1 MKKLITSQA
10 AIVLM
15 FFTALA
21 TPMVNAEDLLSLY
34 KSAMQDNP
42 TLKIRELGIERAK
55 ADADIAVSRLY
66 PQVNLQVSSS
76 KNYANEAGRLSDYY
90 GQRANLSARQAILDL
105 ASYYRFDSARYAA
118 KQAES
123 EAHLARMQLTAQL
136 IDSYLEGL
144 QSDDEMEQLWGEKE
158 VATQQVARLLAMFQM
173 QMAKVTDL
181 SEATA
186 YLQQLE
192 TRQIDVANKA
202 DAARIKL
209 RELSGRDPG
218 ELAVLTKSNFP
229 VVPYDEN
236 YWVRSALDGNPD
248 VLARTE
254 AVKVSRSTL
263 SSARAEHY
271 PQLSFLMQRN
281 ESNQDIDNLPRRE
294 FGVNVVGLELRIPI
308 YEGGRVNATMTSAL
322 AQLNIAQQQLEATR
336 RTVERDIRLVF
347 ASAVANHARIE
358 STTNQVNV
366 MEQSVTAQEV
376 GFDLGVVTVIDV
388 LDARR
393 RLFKARLDLAKAR
406 YDFLRD
412 LMGLRMRSGGLRVT
426 DIEEF
431 NQWLA
436 QR

>member
-10 AIVLM
+10 GIVLM

-123 EAHLARMQLTAQL
+123 EAQLARMQLTAQL

-248 VLARTE
+248 ILARTE

-336 RTVERDIRLVF
+336 RTVERDMRLVF

-412 LMGLRMRSGGLRVT
+412 LMGLRMRSGALRVT

>member
-15 FFTALA
+15 FFTALV
-21 TPMVNAEDLLSLY
+21 TPTVNAEDLLSLY
-34 KSAMQDNP
+34 KSAIQDNP

-192 TRQIDVANKA
+192 TRQIDIANKA

>member
-1 MKKLITSQA
+1 MKKLIASQA
-10 AIVLM
+10 AILLM
-15 FFTALA
+15 FFTTLA
-21 TPMVNAEDLLSLY
+21 TPRVKAEDLLSLY

-218 ELAVLTKSNFP
+218 ELAVLTRSNFP

-248 VLARTE
+248 ILARTE

-308 YEGGRVNATMTSAL
+308 YEGGRVNANMTSAL

-347 ASAVANHARIE
+347 ASALANHARIE
-358 STTNQVNV
+358 STTNQVNA
-366 MEQSVTAQEV
+366 MQQSVTAQEV

>member
-10 AIVLM
+10 VTVLV
-15 FFTALA
+15 FFTTLA
-21 TPMVNAEDLLSLY
+21 TPWVKAEDLLSLY

-144 QSDDEMEQLWGEKE
+144 QSDDEMEQLWGEKV

-218 ELAVLTKSNFP
+218 ELAVLTRSNFP

-248 VLARTE
+248 ILARTE

-308 YEGGRVNATMTSAL
+308 YEGGRVNATMASAL

-336 RTVERDIRLVF
+336 RTVERDMRLVF
-347 ASAVANHARIE
+347 ASAIANHARIE
-358 STTNQVNV
+358 STTNQVNA

-412 LMGLRMRSGGLRVT
+412 LMGLRMRSGGLRQT

>member
-15 FFTALA
+15 FFTALV
-21 TPMVNAEDLLSLY
+21 TPTVNAEDLLSLY

-42 TLKIRELGIERAK
+42 TLKMRELGIERAK

-218 ELAVLTKSNFP
+218 ELAVLTRSNFP

-248 VLARTE
+248 ILARTE

-308 YEGGRVNATMTSAL
+308 YEGGRVNATMASAL

-336 RTVERDIRLVF
+336 RTVERDMRLVF

-412 LMGLRMRSGGLRVT
+412 LMGLRMRSGGLQVT

>member
-10 AIVLM
+10 GIVLM

-123 EAHLARMQLTAQL
+123 EAQLARMQLTAQL

-218 ELAVLTKSNFP
+218 ELAVLTRSNFP

-248 VLARTE
+248 ILARTE

-294 FGVNVVGLELRIPI
+294 FGVNVVGLDLRIPI

-336 RTVERDIRLVF
+336 RTVERDMRLVF

-412 LMGLRMRSGGLRVT
+412 LMGLRMRSGALRVT

>member
-1 MKKLITSQA
+1 MKKLIASQA
-10 AIVLM
+10 AILLM
-15 FFTALA
+15 FFTTLA
-21 TPMVNAEDLLSLY
+21 TPRVKAEDLLSLY

-118 KQAES
+118 KQVES

-218 ELAVLTKSNFP
+218 ELAVLTRSNFP

-248 VLARTE
+248 ILARTE

-308 YEGGRVNATMTSAL
+308 YEGGRVNANMTSAL

-347 ASAVANHARIE
+347 ASALANHARIE
-358 STTNQVNV
+358 STTNQVNA
-366 MEQSVTAQEV
+366 MQQSVTAQEV

>member
-1 MKKLITSQA
+1 MKKLIASQA
-10 AIVLM
+10 AIVLV
-15 FFTALA
+15 FFTTSA
-21 TPMVNAEDLLSLY
+21 TPWVKAEDLLSLY

-66 PQVNLQVSSS
+66 PQVNLQVTGS

-90 GQRANLSARQAILDL
+90 GQRAILSARQVILDL

-218 ELAVLTKSNFP
+218 ELAVLTRSNFP

-248 VLARTE
+248 ILARTE

-308 YEGGRVNATMTSAL
+308 YEGGRVNATMASAL

-336 RTVERDIRLVF
+336 RTVERDMRLVF
-347 ASAVANHARIE
+347 ASAIANHARIE
-358 STTNQVNV
+358 STTNQVNA

-412 LMGLRMRSGGLRVT
+412 LMGLRMRSGGLRQA

-436 QR
+436 SR

>member
-1 MKKLITSQA
+1 
-10 AIVLM
+10 
-15 FFTALA
+15 
-21 TPMVNAEDLLSLY
+21 
-34 KSAMQDNP
+34 
-42 TLKIRELGIERAK
+42 
-55 ADADIAVSRLY
+55 
-66 PQVNLQVSSS
+66 
-76 KNYANEAGRLSDYY
+76 
-90 GQRANLSARQAILDL
+90 
-105 ASYYRFDSARYAA
+105 
-118 KQAES
+118 
-123 EAHLARMQLTAQL
+123 
-136 IDSYLEGL
+136 
-144 QSDDEMEQLWGEKE
+144 
-158 VATQQVARLLAMFQM
+158 
-173 QMAKVTDL
+173 
-181 SEATA
+181 
-186 YLQQLE
+186 
-192 TRQIDVANKA
+192 
-202 DAARIKL
+202 
-209 RELSGRDPG
+209 
-218 ELAVLTKSNFP
+218 
-229 VVPYDEN
+229 
-236 YWVRSALDGNPD
+236 
-248 VLARTE
+248 
-254 AVKVSRSTL
+254 VKVSRSTL

-336 RTVERDIRLVF
+336 RTVERDMRLVF

>member
-1 MKKLITSQA
+1 MKKLIASQA
-10 AIVLM
+10 AIVLV
-15 FFTALA
+15 FFTTLA
-21 TPMVNAEDLLSLY
+21 TPWVKAEDLLSLY

-66 PQVNLQVSSS
+66 PQVNLQVSGS

-218 ELAVLTKSNFP
+218 ELAVLTRSNFP

-248 VLARTE
+248 ILARTE

-308 YEGGRVNATMTSAL
+308 YEGGRVNANMTSAL

-347 ASAVANHARIE
+347 ASAIANHARIE
-358 STTNQVNV
+358 STTNQVNA
-366 MEQSVTAQEV
+366 MQQSVTAQEV

>member
-15 FFTALA
+15 FFTALV
-21 TPMVNAEDLLSLY
+21 TPTVNAEDLLSLY

-192 TRQIDVANKA
+192 TRQIDIANKA

>member
-1 MKKLITSQA
+1 
-10 AIVLM
+10 
-15 FFTALA
+15 
-21 TPMVNAEDLLSLY
+21 
-34 KSAMQDNP
+34 
-42 TLKIRELGIERAK
+42 
-55 ADADIAVSRLY
+55 
-66 PQVNLQVSSS
+66 
-76 KNYANEAGRLSDYY
+76 
-90 GQRANLSARQAILDL
+90 
-105 ASYYRFDSARYAA
+105 
-118 KQAES
+118 
-123 EAHLARMQLTAQL
+123 MQLTAQL

-218 ELAVLTKSNFP
+218 ELAVLTRSNFP

-248 VLARTE
+248 ILARTE

-308 YEGGRVNATMTSAL
+308 YEGGRVNATMASAL

-336 RTVERDIRLVF
+336 RTVERDMRLVF
-347 ASAVANHARIE
+347 ASAIANHARIE
-358 STTNQVNV
+358 STTNQVNA

-412 LMGLRMRSGGLRVT
+412 LMGLRMRSGGLRQA

>member
-1 MKKLITSQA
+1 MKKLIASQA
-10 AIVLM
+10 AIVFV
-15 FFTALA
+15 FFTTLA
-21 TPMVNAEDLLSLY
+21 TPWVKAEDLLSLY

-90 GQRANLSARQAILDL
+90 GQRAILSARKAILDL

-144 QSDDEMEQLWGEKE
+144 QSDDEMEQLWVEKD
-158 VATQQVARLLAMFQM
+158 AASQQVARLLAMFKM

-218 ELAVLTKSNFP
+218 ELAVVNSRTKCNF
-229 VVPYDEN
+229 D
-236 YWVRSALDGNPD
+236 
-248 VLARTE
+248 
-254 AVKVSRSTL
+254 
-263 SSARAEHY
+263 
-271 PQLSFLMQRN
+271 
-281 ESNQDIDNLPRRE
+281 
-294 FGVNVVGLELRIPI
+294 
-308 YEGGRVNATMTSAL
+308 
-322 AQLNIAQQQLEATR
+322 
-336 RTVERDIRLVF
+336 
-347 ASAVANHARIE
+347 
-358 STTNQVNV
+358 
-366 MEQSVTAQEV
+366 
-376 GFDLGVVTVIDV
+376 
-388 LDARR
+388 
-393 RLFKARLDLAKAR
+393 
-406 YDFLRD
+406 
-412 LMGLRMRSGGLRVT
+412 
-426 DIEEF
+426 
-431 NQWLA
+431 
-436 QR
+436 

>member
-10 AIVLM
+10 GIVLM

-21 TPMVNAEDLLSLY
+21 TPMVSAEDLLSLY

-42 TLKIRELGIERAK
+42 TLKIRELGIERAN

-66 PQVNLQVSSS
+66 PQVNLQVSGS

-123 EAHLARMQLTAQL
+123 EAQLARMQLTAQL
-136 IDSYLEGL
+136 IDSYIEGL

-218 ELAVLTKSNFP
+218 ELAVLTRSNFP

-248 VLARTE
+248 ILARTE

-358 STTNQVNV
+358 STTNQVNA
-366 MEQSVTAQEV
+366 MQQSVTAQEV

>member
-1 MKKLITSQA
+1 MRKLITPQT
-10 AIVLM
+10 AIVLVL
-15 FFTALA
+15 FTTLVS
-21 TPMVNAEDLLSLY
+21 PWVKAEDLLSLY

-66 PQVNLQVSSS
+66 PQVNLQVSGSQ
-76 KNYANEAGRLSDYY
+76 NYANEAGRLSNYY
-90 GQRANLSARQAILDL
+90 GQRATLSARQAILDL
-105 ASYYRFDSARYAA
+105 PSYYRFDSARYAA

-123 EAHLARMQLTAQL
+123 EAQLARMQLTAQL

-173 QMAKVTDL
+173 QMAKITDL

-218 ELAVLTKSNFP
+218 ELAVLTRSNFP

-248 VLARTE
+248 ILARTE
-254 AVKVSRSTL
+254 AVKVSRITL

-308 YEGGRVNATMTSAL
+308 YEGGRVNATMASAQ

-336 RTVERDIRLVF
+336 RTVERDMRLVF

-412 LMGLRMRSGGLRVT
+412 LMGLRMRSGGLRLA

-436 QR
+436 SR

>member
-10 AIVLM
+10 GIVLM
-15 FFTALA
+15 FFAVLA
-21 TPMVNAEDLLSLY
+21 SPMVNAEDLLSLY

-218 ELAVLTKSNFP
+218 ELAVLTRSNFP

-248 VLARTE
+248 ILARTE

-347 ASAVANHARIE
+347 ASAIANHARIE

-412 LMGLRMRSGGLRVT
+412 LMGLRMRSGGLQVT

>member
-10 AIVLM
+10 VTLLVFI
-15 FFTALA
+15 TTLA
-21 TPMVNAEDLLSLY
+21 SPWVKAEDLLSLY

-55 ADADIAVSRLY
+55 ADADVAVSRLY

-218 ELAVLTKSNFP
+218 ELAVLTRSNFP

-248 VLARTE
+248 ILARTE

-308 YEGGRVNATMTSAL
+308 YEGGRVNATMASAL

-336 RTVERDIRLVF
+336 RTVERDMRLVF
-347 ASAVANHARIE
+347 ASAIANHARIE
-358 STTNQVNV
+358 STTNQVNA

-412 LMGLRMRSGGLRVT
+412 LMGLRMRSGGLRQA

-431 NQWLA
+431 NHWLA

>member
-10 AIVLM
+10 GIVLM
-15 FFTALA
+15 FFTALV

-218 ELAVLTKSNFP
+218 ELAVLTRSNFP

-248 VLARTE
+248 ILARTE

-294 FGVNVVGLELRIPI
+294 FGVNVIGLELRIPI

-336 RTVERDIRLVF
+336 RTVERDMRLVF

>member
-1 MKKLITSQA
+1 MKKIMTSTP
-10 AIVLM
+10 AIFL
-15 FFTALA
+15 ALLVFIQLPS
-21 TPMVNAEDLLSLY
+21 TQAEDLLSLY
-34 KSAMQDNP
+34 KSAMQENP
-42 TLKIRELGIERAK
+42 TLRMRELGVDRAK
-55 ADADIAVSRLY
+55 ADADVAVSRLY
-66 PQVNLQVSSS
+66 PQVSLQVSGSQ
-76 KNYANEAGRLSDYY
+76 NYTNEAGRLTDYY
-90 GQRANLSARQAILDL
+90 GQRATLSARQAILDL
-105 ASYYRFDSARYAA
+105 PSYYRFDGARNATQ
-118 KQAES
+118 QAES
-123 EAHLARMQLTAQL
+123 EANLARLQLTAQL

-144 QSDDEMEQLWGEKE
+144 QSDDEMEQLWSEKE
-158 VATQQVARLLAMFQM
+158 VAAQQVTRLLAMFKM

-218 ELAVLTKSNFP
+218 ELAVLARSNFP
-229 VVPYDEN
+229 AVPYDET
-236 YWVRSALDGNPD
+236 YWVRAALDANPD
-248 VLARTE
+248 IIARAE
-254 AVKVSRSTL
+254 AVKASRS
-263 SSARAEHY
+263 SVASARAEHY
-271 PQLSFLMQRN
+271 PQLSFLIQRN

-308 YEGGRVNATMTSAL
+308 YEGGRVHATIASAQ

-336 RTVERDIRLVF
+336 RSVERDMRLVF

-358 STTNQVNV
+358 STTNQVYA

-393 RLFKARLDLAKAR
+393 RLFRARLDLAKAR

-412 LMGLRMRSGGLRVT
+412 LMGLRMRSGGLRAA

-436 QR
+436 SR

>member
-10 AIVLM
+10 GIVLM

-66 PQVNLQVSSS
+66 PQVNLQVSGS

-218 ELAVLTKSNFP
+218 ELAVLTRSNFP

-248 VLARTE
+248 ILARAE

-271 PQLSFLMQRN
+271 PQLSFLLQRN

-294 FGVNVVGLELRIPI
+294 FGVNVIGLELRIPI
-308 YEGGRVNATMTSAL
+308 YQELFNCSSDS
-322 AQLNIAQQQLEATR
+322 NE
-336 RTVERDIRLVF
+336 E
-347 ASAVANHARIE
+347 
-358 STTNQVNV
+358 TNY
-366 MEQSVTAQEV
+366 
-376 GFDLGVVTVIDV
+376 
-388 LDARR
+388 
-393 RLFKARLDLAKAR
+393 KK
-406 YDFLRD
+406 
-412 LMGLRMRSGGLRVT
+412 
-426 DIEEF
+426 
-431 NQWLA
+431 
-436 QR
+436 

>member
-10 AIVLM
+10 GIVLM

-123 EAHLARMQLTAQL
+123 EAQLARMQLTAQL

-248 VLARTE
+248 ILARTE

-336 RTVERDIRLVF
+336 RTVERDMRLVF

>member
-1 MKKLITSQA
+1 MNKLITSQA

-66 PQVNLQVSSS
+66 PQVNLQVSGS

-248 VLARTE
+248 ILARTE

-308 YEGGRVNATMTSAL
+308 YEGGRVNATMASAL
-322 AQLNIAQQQLEATR
+322 AQLNISQQQLEATR

-347 ASAVANHARIE
+347 ASAIANHARIE
-358 STTNQVNV
+358 STTNQVNA
-366 MEQSVTAQEV
+366 MQQSVTAQEV

>member
-1 MKKLITSQA
+1 MKKIITSTP
-10 AIVLM
+10 AIFLILIV
-15 FFTALA
+15 FIQ
-21 TPMVNAEDLLSLY
+21 TPSTQAEDLLSLY
-34 KSAMQDNP
+34 KAALQENP
-42 TLKIRELGIERAK
+42 TLRMRELGVDRAK
-55 ADADIAVSRLY
+55 ADADVAVSRLY
-66 PQVNLQVSSS
+66 PQVSLQVSGSQ
-76 KNYANEAGRLSDYY
+76 NYTNEAGRLTDYY
-90 GQRANLSARQAILDL
+90 GQRATLSARQAILDL
-105 ASYYRFDSARYAA
+105 PSYYRFDGARNAT

-123 EAHLARMQLTAQL
+123 EANLARLQLTAQL

-144 QSDDEMEQLWGEKE
+144 QSDDEMEQLWSEKE
-158 VATQQVARLLAMFQM
+158 AAAQQVARLLAMFKM

-218 ELAVLTKSNFP
+218 ELAVLARSNFP
-229 VVPYDEN
+229 AVPYDET
-236 YWVRSALDGNPD
+236 YWVRAALDANPD
-248 VLARTE
+248 ILARAE
-254 AVKVSRSTL
+254 AVKASRS
-263 SSARAEHY
+263 SVASARAEHY
-271 PQLSFLMQRN
+271 PQLSFLIQRN

-308 YEGGRVNATMTSAL
+308 YEGGRVNATMASAQ

-336 RTVERDIRLVF
+336 RSVERDMRLVF
-347 ASAVANHARIE
+347 ASAIANHARIE
-358 STTNQVNV
+358 STTNQVNA

-393 RLFKARLDLAKAR
+393 RLFRARLDLAKAR

-412 LMGLRMRSGGLRVT
+412 LMGLRMRSGGLRT
-426 DIEEF
+426 ADIEEF

-436 QR
+436 SR

>member
-10 AIVLM
+10 GIVLM

-218 ELAVLTKSNFP
+218 ELAVLTRSNFP

-248 VLARTE
+248 ILARTE

-308 YEGGRVNATMTSAL
+308 YEGGRVNATMASAL

-336 RTVERDIRLVF
+336 RTVERDMRLVF

-412 LMGLRMRSGGLRVT
+412 LMGLRMRSGGLQVT

>member
-10 AIVLM
+10 GIVMM
-15 FFTALA
+15 FFTVLV
-21 TPMVNAEDLLSLY
+21 TPMVNADDLLSLY

-66 PQVNLQVSSS
+66 PQVNLQVSGS

-218 ELAVLTKSNFP
+218 ELAVLTKTNFP

-248 VLARTE
+248 ILARTE

-294 FGVNVVGLELRIPI
+294 FGVNVIGLELRIPI
-308 YEGGRVNATMTSAL
+308 YEGGRVNATMTSAQ

-347 ASAVANHARIE
+347 ASALANHARIE
-358 STTNQVNV
+358 STTNQVNA

>member
-1 MKKLITSQA
+1 MKKSITSQA
-10 AIVLM
+10 VTLLVFII
-15 FFTALA
+15 ALA
-21 TPMVNAEDLLSLY
+21 TPWVKADDLLSLY

-66 PQVNLQVSSS
+66 PQVNLQVSGS
-76 KNYANEAGRLSDYY
+76 KNYSNEAGRLSDYY
-90 GQRANLSARQAILDL
+90 GQRAILSARQAILDL

-218 ELAVLTKSNFP
+218 ELAVLTRSNFP

-248 VLARTE
+248 ILARTE

-308 YEGGRVNATMTSAL
+308 YEGGRVNATMASAL

-336 RTVERDIRLVF
+336 RTVERDMRLVF
-347 ASAVANHARIE
+347 ASAIANHARIE
-358 STTNQVNV
+358 STTNQVNA

-412 LMGLRMRSGGLRVT
+412 LMGLRMRSGGLRQA

-436 QR
+436 SR

>member
-1 MKKLITSQA
+1 
-10 AIVLM
+10 
-15 FFTALA
+15 
-21 TPMVNAEDLLSLY
+21 
-34 KSAMQDNP
+34 MQDNP

-66 PQVNLQVSSS
+66 PQVNLQVSGS

-218 ELAVLTKSNFP
+218 ELAVLTRSNFP

-248 VLARTE
+248 ILARTE

-308 YEGGRVNATMTSAL
+308 YEGGRVNANMTSAL

-347 ASAVANHARIE
+347 ASAIANHARIE
-358 STTNQVNV
+358 STTNQVNA
-366 MEQSVTAQEV
+366 MQQSVTAQEV

-393 RLFKARLDLAKAR
+393 RLFKARLDLAKVR

>member
-10 AIVLM
+10 GIVLM

-123 EAHLARMQLTAQL
+123 EAQLARMQLTAQL

-218 ELAVLTKSNFP
+218 ELAVLTRSNFP

-248 VLARTE
+248 ILARTE

-336 RTVERDIRLVF
+336 RTVERDMRLVF

>member
-1 MKKLITSQA
+1 MKKLIQPKA
-10 AIVLM
+10 AIVLAL
-15 FFTALA
+15 FTIMA
-21 TPMVNAEDLLSLY
+21 TPIVKAEDLLSLY

-42 TLKIRELGIERAK
+42 TLKIRELGVERAK

-66 PQVNLQVSSS
+66 PQVNLQVSGS

-123 EAHLARMQLTAQL
+123 EATLARMQLTAQL
-136 IDSYLEGL
+136 IDTYFEGL
-144 QSDDEMEQLWGEKE
+144 QSDDEMEQLWVEKD
-158 VATQQVARLLAMFQM
+158 AASQQVARLLAMFQM

-218 ELAVLTKSNFP
+218 ELAVLVRSNFP
-229 VVPYDEN
+229 VVPYDET
-236 YWVRSALDGNPD
+236 YWVRSALEGNPD
-248 VLARTE
+248 ILARSE
-254 AVKVSRSTL
+254 AVKVSRSTV

-271 PQLSFLMQRN
+271 PQLSFLIQRN

-294 FGVNVVGLELRIPI
+294 FGVNVIGLELRIPI
-308 YEGGRVNATMTSAL
+308 YEGGRVNATLASAQ

-336 RTVERDIRLVF
+336 RTVERDIRIVF
-347 ASAVANHARIE
+347 ASAVANHARID
-358 STTNQVNV
+358 STTNQVEA
-366 MEQSVTAQEV
+366 MQQSVTAQEV
-376 GFDLGVVTVIDV
+376 GFYLGVVTVIDV
-388 LDARR
+388 LDTRR

-406 YDFLRD
+406 YDFIRD
-412 LMGLRMRSGGLRVT
+412 LMGLRMRSGGLRVA

-436 QR
+436 SR

>member
-1 MKKLITSQA
+1 MKKLIASQA
-10 AIVLM
+10 AIVLV
-15 FFTALA
+15 FFTTLA
-21 TPMVNAEDLLSLY
+21 TPWVKAEDLLSLY

-42 TLKIRELGIERAK
+42 TLKIRELGLERAK

-66 PQVNLQVSSS
+66 PQVNLQVSGS

-218 ELAVLTKSNFP
+218 ELAVLTRSNFP

-248 VLARTE
+248 ILARTE

-308 YEGGRVNATMTSAL
+308 YEGGRVNANMTSAL

-347 ASAVANHARIE
+347 ASAIANHARIE
-358 STTNQVNV
+358 STTNQVNA
-366 MEQSVTAQEV
+366 MQQSVTAQEV

>member
-10 AIVLM
+10 DIVLM

-248 VLARTE
+248 ILARTE

-336 RTVERDIRLVF
+336 RTVERDMRLVF

>member
-1 MKKLITSQA
+1 MQKFIYSKLGILL
-10 AIVLM
+10 VL
-15 FFTALA
+15 FTTLP
-21 TPMVNAEDLLSLY
+21 TPWVQAEDLLSLY
-34 KSAMQDNP
+34 KAAMQDNP
-42 TLKIRELGIERAK
+42 TLKIRELGVDRAK

-66 PQVNLQVSSS
+66 PQVNLQVSGS

-90 GQRANLSARQAILDL
+90 GQRATLSARQAILDL
-105 ASYYRFDSARYAA
+105 ASYYRFDGARYAA

-136 IDSYLEGL
+136 IDTYFEGL
-144 QSDDEMEQLWGEKE
+144 QSDDEMEQLWVEKD
-158 VATQQVARLLAMFQM
+158 AASQQVARLLAMFKM

-218 ELAVLTKSNFP
+218 ELAVLVRSSFP
-229 VVPYDEN
+229 VVPYDET
-236 YWVRSALDGNPD
+236 YWVRSALEGNPD
-248 VLARTE
+248 ILARTE
-254 AVKVSRSTL
+254 AVKVSRSTV

-271 PQLSFLMQRN
+271 PQLSFLIQRN

-294 FGVNVVGLELRIPI
+294 FGVNIVGLELRIPI
-308 YEGGRVNATMTSAL
+308 YEGGRVSATLASAQ

-336 RTVERDIRLVF
+336 RTVERDMRIVF

-358 STTNQVNV
+358 STTNQVEA

-376 GFDLGVVTVIDV
+376 GFYLGVVTVIDV
-388 LDARR
+388 LDTRR

-406 YDFLRD
+406 YDFIRD
-412 LMGLRMRSGGLRVT
+412 LMGLRMRSGGLRLA

-436 QR
+436 SR

>member
-10 AIVLM
+10 GIVMM

-21 TPMVNAEDLLSLY
+21 TPMVNADDLLSLY

-66 PQVNLQVSSS
+66 PQVNLQVSGS

-118 KQAES
+118 KQGES

-218 ELAVLTKSNFP
+218 ELAVLTRSNFP

-248 VLARTE
+248 ILARTE

-308 YEGGRVNATMTSAL
+308 YEGGRVNANMTSAL

-347 ASAVANHARIE
+347 ASALANHARIE
-358 STTNQVNV
+358 STTNQVNA
-366 MEQSVTAQEV
+366 MQQSVTAQEV

-406 YDFLRD
+406 YDFLCD

>member
-10 AIVLM
+10 GIVLM

-42 TLKIRELGIERAK
+42 TLKMRELGIERAK

-218 ELAVLTKSNFP
+218 ELAVLTRSNFP

-248 VLARTE
+248 ILARTE

-308 YEGGRVNATMTSAL
+308 YEGGRVNATMASAL

>member
-10 AIVLM
+10 GIVLM

-21 TPMVNAEDLLSLY
+21 TPMVSAEDLLSLY

-42 TLKIRELGIERAK
+42 TLKIRELGIERAN

-66 PQVNLQVSSS
+66 PQVNLQVSGS

-123 EAHLARMQLTAQL
+123 EAQLARMQLTAQL

-173 QMAKVTDL
+173 RMAKVTDL

-218 ELAVLTKSNFP
+218 ELAVLTRSNFP

-248 VLARTE
+248 ILARAE

-358 STTNQVNV
+358 STTNQVNA
-366 MEQSVTAQEV
+366 MQQSVTAQEV